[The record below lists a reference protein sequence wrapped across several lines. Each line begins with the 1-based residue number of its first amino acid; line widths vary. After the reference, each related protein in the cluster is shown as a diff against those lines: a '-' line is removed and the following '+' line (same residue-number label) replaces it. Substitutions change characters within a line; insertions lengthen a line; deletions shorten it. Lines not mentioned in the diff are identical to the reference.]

1 MDEIMTSLIP
11 LLRLVAVAFAVVLA
25 AMTID
30 LFAGLY
36 KAKLRGETR
45 RSELLKRS
53 IYKFT
58 LYEGGLCI
66 AALIDVC
73 IFLCHGFELFGIG
86 TLHGVP
92 VVSFII
98 AMFLCI
104 VEGLSVREKADNKIH
119 SEISR
124 AEKLAKHIL
133 SRDEWIEVLA
143 GAIVKAQES
152 EKELRAQQG
161 ASDNNAPQGAN
172 KKENK

>member
-1 MDEIMTSLIP
+1 MNEIVTSLIP
-11 LLRLVAVAFAVVLA
+11 LLRLVAIAFSVVLA
-25 AMTID
+25 AMTVD

-36 KAKLRGETR
+36 KAKLRGEAR
-45 RSELLKRS
+45 RSELLKRTV
-53 IYKFT
+53 YKFT

-73 IFLCHGFELFGIG
+73 FYLCHGFELLGIG

-133 SRDEWIEVLA
+133 THDEWIEVIA
-143 GAIVKAQES
+143 GAIAKAQENEN
-152 EKELRAQQG
+152 EKRT
-161 ASDNNAPQGAN
+161 
-172 KKENK
+172 KKRKNEKY